1 MMALSEKLQRFL
13 QKKELILGRV
23 LTPKN
28 YPCFFPVPFSLFIT
42 VCQSRAYLFKQHCVW
57 LICFKKMSFY
67 VFYCRWNQ
75 GYWVGGFADCYL
87 LLSLIESN
95 LLFYSIRFIEIYSFI
110 LFYSITQN

>member
-1 MMALSEKLQRFL
+1 MMALSEKLHRFL
-13 QKKELILGRV
+13 QKKEMILGRV

-42 VCQSRAYLFKQHCVW
+42 VSQSRAYLFKQHCVW
-57 LICFKKMSFY
+57 LICFKKMSFH

-87 LLSLIESN
+87 LLSFNRIK
-95 LLFYSIRFIEIYSFI
+95 SFI
-110 LFYSITQN
+110 LFGVPPEACNELAEPIF